1 MKIDKNT
8 ATRGG
13 IIWAIIVVVVSA
25 ILTLMAFSIDELGF
39 EARVI
44 TVVMLGL
51 SIIGLLLNLKR
62 RKIQKKY

>member
-1 MKIDKNT
+1 MMKIDKDT

-25 ILTLMAFSIDELGF
+25 ILTLVAFSIDELGF

-44 TVVMLGL
+44 TVAMLGL
-51 SIIGLLLNLKR
+51 SIIGLLINLRKR
-62 RKIQKKY
+62 

>member
-1 MKIDKNT
+1 MRIDKNT

-25 ILTLMAFSIDELGF
+25 ILTLVAFSIDELGF

-44 TVVMLGL
+44 AVAMLGL

-62 RKIQKKY
+62 R

>member
-1 MKIDKNT
+1 MKIDKDT
-8 ATRGG
+8 AARGG
-13 IIWAIIVVVVSA
+13 VIWAIIGIVVSA

-51 SIIGLLLNLKR
+51 SLIGLLLNLKR
-62 RKIQKKY
+62 R

>member
-1 MKIDKNT
+1 MMKIDKNT

-25 ILTLMAFSIDELGF
+25 ILTLVAFSIDELGF

-44 TVVMLGL
+44 TVAMLGL
-51 SIIGLLLNLKR
+51 SIIGLLINLRKR
-62 RKIQKKY
+62 

>member
-44 TVVMLGL
+44 AVAMLGL

-62 RKIQKKY
+62 R

>member
-1 MKIDKNT
+1 MKIDRNT
-8 ATRGG
+8 STRGG
-13 IIWAIIVVVVSA
+13 IIWAIIGVVVSA

-51 SIIGLLLNLKR
+51 SLIGLLINLRKR
-62 RKIQKKY
+62 

>member
-1 MKIDKNT
+1 MMKIDKNT

-13 IIWAIIVVVVSA
+13 VIWAIIVIVVSA

-44 TVVMLGL
+44 TIVMLGL
-51 SIIGLLLNLKR
+51 SLIGLLINLRKR
-62 RKIQKKY
+62 

>member
-1 MKIDKNT
+1 MKIDKDT

-25 ILTLMAFSIDELGF
+25 ILTLVAFSIDELGF

-44 TVVMLGL
+44 TIVMLGL
-51 SIIGLLLNLKR
+51 SLIGLLINLRKR
-62 RKIQKKY
+62 

>member
-1 MKIDKNT
+1 MRIDKNT

-13 IIWAIIVVVVSA
+13 IVWAIIGVVVSA

-44 TVVMLGL
+44 TVAMLWL
-51 SIIGLLLNLKR
+51 SLIGLLINLRKR
-62 RKIQKKY
+62 

>member
-13 IIWAIIVVVVSA
+13 VIWAIIVIVVSA
-25 ILTLMAFSIDELGF
+25 ILTLMAFYIDELGF

-44 TVVMLGL
+44 TVAMLGL
-51 SIIGLLLNLKR
+51 SIIGLLLNLKGR
-62 RKIQKKY
+62 

>member
-1 MKIDKNT
+1 MMKIDKNT

-13 IIWAIIVVVVSA
+13 IIWAIIVIVVSA
-25 ILTLMAFSIDELGF
+25 ILTLMAFYIDELGF

-44 TVVMLGL
+44 AVAMLGL

-62 RKIQKKY
+62 R

>member
-1 MKIDKNT
+1 MKIDKDT

-25 ILTLMAFSIDELGF
+25 ILTLVAFSIDELGF

-44 TVVMLGL
+44 TVAMLGL
-51 SIIGLLLNLKR
+51 SIIGLLINLRKR
-62 RKIQKKY
+62 